1 MIRDHWS
8 ARQKY
13 KHGNLEYAKLRA
25 DVASVYRAL
34 RKDDPVLARIL
45 YGKVRA
51 IERVVGDAVMEHLCT
66 SSYAPFAGGL
76 ATTLNKRLH

>member
-8 ARQKY
+8 SRQKY
-13 KHGNLEYAKLRA
+13 KHDNLEYARLRA

-51 IERVVGDAVMEHLCT
+51 IERAVGDLVMDRLNT
-66 SSYAPFAGGL
+66 SSFNSFAGGL
-76 ATTLNKRLH
+76 ALNKRLH